1 MLGKRR
7 GTAWAQ
13 PQRKPG
19 WRATGWLGRSLLEVP
34 LDSTTPHRFS
44 IYGRKSSIILSDF
57 GKSFQVKTFDP
68 EVIAKDEYDVFAPL
82 AFATRDKI
90 TKVNQEEYVTSNK
103 RIIADAVSVIL
114 RGNVGSVINIS
125 SGVVSYKSDS
135 QQVDPSY
142 NLYAELKDFQEQEF
156 AAACEATGS
165 QFINCRVFSVTGI
178 DMTEPSKFA
187 IGNLV
192 EQTILRGAIE
202 LNSKSSVLRRYMD
215 TRDLMH
221 LLLKCVGENQIVNLE
236 SGGEEVN
243 LIELSKSILEQFNYS
258 TENISFKTDETLL
271 TNNYLSNRDDFETL
285 ANKFDYPLTRLAEQI
300 SNVEKA
306 IRKKTLR

>member
-1 MLGKRR
+1 MAGQALSICLTG
-7 GTAWAQ
+7 
-13 PQRKPG
+13 
-19 WRATGWLGRSLLEVP
+19 ATGWLGRSLLEVP
-34 LDSTTPHRFS
+34 LDTTTPHRFS
-44 IYGRKSSIILSDF
+44 IYGRKRSMILNDF

-90 TKVNQEEYVTSNK
+90 TKVNQEEYVTTNK

-135 QQVDPSY
+135 QRVDPSY

-236 SGGEEVN
+236 SGGEGVS

-258 TENISFKTDETLL
+258 TKNISFKTDETLL

-285 ANKFDYPLTRLAEQI
+285 ANKFNYPLTRLAEQI

-306 IRKKTLR
+306 IRKKALR

>member
-1 MLGKRR
+1 
-7 GTAWAQ
+7 
-13 PQRKPG
+13 
-19 WRATGWLGRSLLEVP
+19 
-34 LDSTTPHRFS
+34 
-44 IYGRKSSIILSDF
+44 
-57 GKSFQVKTFDP
+57 
-68 EVIAKDEYDVFAPL
+68 
-82 AFATRDKI
+82 
-90 TKVNQEEYVTSNK
+90 
-103 RIIADAVSVIL
+103 
-114 RGNVGSVINIS
+114 
-125 SGVVSYKSDS
+125 
-135 QQVDPSY
+135 
-142 NLYAELKDFQEQEF
+142 
-156 AAACEATGS
+156 
-165 QFINCRVFSVTGI
+165 VFSVTGI

-236 SGGEEVN
+236 SGGEGVS

-258 TENISFKTDETLL
+258 TKNISFKTDETLL

-285 ANKFDYPLTRLAEQI
+285 ANKFNYPLTRLAEQI

-306 IRKKTLR
+306 IRKKALR

>member
-1 MLGKRR
+1 MADKALSICLTG
-7 GTAWAQ
+7 
-13 PQRKPG
+13 
-19 WRATGWLGRSLLEVP
+19 ATGWLGRSLLEVP
-34 LDSTTPHRFS
+34 LNSTTPHRFS
-44 IYGRKSSIILSDF
+44 IYGRNSSMISNDI
-57 GKSFQVKTFDP
+57 GKSFQVKTFDT
-68 EVIAKDEYDVFAPL
+68 EVIAKGEYDVFAPL

-103 RIIADAVSVIL
+103 KIIADAVSVIL

-125 SGVVSYKSDS
+125 SGVVSYKSES
-135 QQVDPSY
+135 QRVDPSY
-142 NLYAELKDFQEQEF
+142 NVYAELKDFQEQEF
-156 AAACEATGS
+156 AAACDATGS

-187 IGNLV
+187 IGNLI
-192 EQTILRGAIE
+192 EQTILKSSIE
-202 LNSKSSVLRRYMD
+202 LNSKSSVVRRYMD
-215 TRDLMH
+215 TRDLMY
-221 LLLKCVGENQIVNLE
+221 LLLKCVAENSSLNLE

-243 LIELSKSILEQFNYS
+243 LIDLSKRILEQFNYS

-285 ANKFDYPLTRLAEQI
+285 ANKFDYPLTHLAEQI
-300 SNVEKA
+300 DNVEKA

>member
-1 MLGKRR
+1 VAGKALSICLT
-7 GTAWAQ
+7 G
-13 PQRKPG
+13 
-19 WRATGWLGRSLLEVP
+19 ATGWLGRSLLEVP

-44 IYGRKSSIILSDF
+44 IYGRKDSIILNDF

-90 TKVNQEEYVTSNK
+90 TKVNQEEYVTTNK

-135 QQVDPSY
+135 QRVDPSY

-156 AAACEATGS
+156 AAACEAAGS

-285 ANKFDYPLTRLAEQI
+285 ANKFDYPLTHLAEQI

>member
-1 MLGKRR
+1 MADKVLSICLTG
-7 GTAWAQ
+7 
-13 PQRKPG
+13 
-19 WRATGWLGRSLLEVP
+19 ATGWLGRSLLEVP
-34 LDSTTPHRFS
+34 LNSSTPHRFS
-44 IYGRKSSIILSDF
+44 IYGRNSSMILNDF

-125 SGVVSYKSDS
+125 SGVVSYKSES
-135 QQVDPSY
+135 QRVEPSY
-142 NLYAELKDFQEQEF
+142 NVYAELKDFQEQEL
-156 AAACEATGS
+156 AAACDATGS

-187 IGNLV
+187 IGNLI
-192 EQTILRGAIE
+192 EQTILRSAIE
-202 LNSKSSVLRRYMD
+202 LNSKSSVVRRYMD
-215 TRDLMH
+215 TRDLMY
-221 LLLKCVGENQIVNLE
+221 LLLKCVGENSSLNLE

-285 ANKFDYPLTRLAEQI
+285 ANKFDYPLTHLGEQI
-300 SNVEKA
+300 CNVEKA
-306 IRKKTLR
+306 IRKKALR